1 MPLDPEVWF
10 PHLEFTLQTMSIL
23 YPQYPN
29 DVTKKKY
36 YDTIQNLPVFLP
48 EYPMGKEFIKM
59 LDKYP
64 VTPYLSSRESFMK
77 WVHFIMNKI
86 KIKMEWEQD
95 DFFDSL
101 EKYYDKYKPKELINK
116 EIYKK
121 RKQYIMI
128 GTTFFLIFTI
138 IYLLKKSK

>member
-64 VTPYLSSRESFMK
+64 VTPYLSSRESFMR